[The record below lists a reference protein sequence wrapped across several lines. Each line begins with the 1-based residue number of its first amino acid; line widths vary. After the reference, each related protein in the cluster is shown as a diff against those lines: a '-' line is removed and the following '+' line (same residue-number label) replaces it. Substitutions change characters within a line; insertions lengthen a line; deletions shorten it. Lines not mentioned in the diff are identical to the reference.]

1 MKYPTHS
8 YAKALA
14 EVVGEAGSSQKDS
27 TAIVKNFLE
36 LVRRNGDEAHLKK
49 IIEEAGRLARAK
61 SGIRKVSIESAR
73 ALTNA
78 QEKEIAHFLK
88 AEDVVTH
95 AIDPSLIAGIRF
107 IVDDEMQFDGSL
119 RGKLDNVF
127 RNI

>member
-14 EVVGEAGSSQKDS
+14 EVVGEAGASQKDS
-27 TAIVKNFLE
+27 AVIMKNFLE
-36 LVRRNGDEAHLKK
+36 LVRRNGDEPHLQK

-73 ALTNA
+73 ALTTA
-78 QEKEIAHFLK
+78 QEQSIGHFLK
-88 AEDVVTH
+88 AKDVVER
-95 AIDPSLIAGIRF
+95 AIDPTLIAGIRL

>member
-14 EVVGEAGSSQKDS
+14 EVVGETGAAQKDS
-27 TAIVKNFLE
+27 AVIIKNFLE

-73 ALTNA
+73 TLTTA
-78 QEKEIAHFLK
+78 QEKEIAQFLK
-88 AEDVVTH
+88 AGDVVEH
-95 AIDPSLIAGIRF
+95 AIDPTLIAGIRL